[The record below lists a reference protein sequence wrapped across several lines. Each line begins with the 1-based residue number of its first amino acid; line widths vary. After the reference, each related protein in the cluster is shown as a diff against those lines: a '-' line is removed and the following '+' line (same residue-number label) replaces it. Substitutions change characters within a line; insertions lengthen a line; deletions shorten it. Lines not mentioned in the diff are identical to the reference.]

1 MLKAKG
7 ALFHTHILG
16 RFKHDGQWRRRGGVA
31 EWRSGRSGKF
41 SKAGFS
47 GSGRFPL
54 FLTFC
59 FSPHPLVFGFPTC
72 TYQAILVEFDADGAP
87 EESDLI
93 RFFCEGLKPSIKA
106 QIEQRGRELDSWDE
120 LVEKAIDAEAKARL
134 QPASILCEIDRLAH
148 EIIAPLI
155 LPWPKPRHYWL
166 ENLETSP
173 PPPSNRP
180 RLEISLNLRTSRPP

>member
-1 MLKAKG
+1 MWTASEVG
-7 ALFHTHILG
+7 SNETPSIN
-16 RFKHDGQWRRRGGVA
+16 RRKYRIG
-31 EWRSGRSGKF
+31 
-41 SKAGFS
+41 
-47 GSGRFPL
+47 
-54 FLTFC
+54 FLTSNTSKLSSLSSMLTALQKSQIF
-59 FSPHPLVFGFPTC
+59 
-72 TYQAILVEFDADGAP
+72 
-87 EESDLI
+87 I